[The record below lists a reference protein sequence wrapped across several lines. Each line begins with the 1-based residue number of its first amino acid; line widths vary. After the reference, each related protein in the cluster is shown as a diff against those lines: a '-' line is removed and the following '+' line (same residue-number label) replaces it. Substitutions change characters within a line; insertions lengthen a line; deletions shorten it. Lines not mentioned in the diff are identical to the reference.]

1 MYNSIVIG
9 AGVAGSVTARELAER
24 GKQKVLVLEKR
35 DHVGGNCF
43 DEKDAYGILVHTYG
57 PHIFHTEKERKN
69 TMKALVVRQQI
80 LQRCSSIS
88 SIIRS
93 WSNCREINTVNTNTD
108 AGYYSFVIK

>member
-1 MYNSIVIG
+1 
-9 AGVAGSVTARELAER
+9 
-24 GKQKVLVLEKR
+24 
-35 DHVGGNCF
+35 
-43 DEKDAYGILVHTYG
+43 
-57 PHIFHTEKERKN
+57 
-69 TMKALVVRQQI
+69 MKALVVRQQI